1 MPPKIVTLPK
11 KNQWQVEN
19 MQPGYG
25 LKLFIT
31 WEGYWNG
38 VEELANV
45 VVAKPMAETL
55 QIGDTDSH
63 IIISLAVDP
72 QAK

>member
-1 MPPKIVTLPK
+1 
-11 KNQWQVEN
+11 

-45 VVAKPMAETL
+45 VIAKPMAETL
-55 QIGDTDSH
+55 PIGDTDSH
-63 IIISLAVDP
+63 IIIGLAVDP